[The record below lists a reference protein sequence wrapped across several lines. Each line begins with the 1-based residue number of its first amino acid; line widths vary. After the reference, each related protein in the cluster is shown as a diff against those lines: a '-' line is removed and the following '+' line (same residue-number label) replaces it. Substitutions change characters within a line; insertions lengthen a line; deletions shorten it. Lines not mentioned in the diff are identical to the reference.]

1 MMFIDDN
8 GYIEY
13 NIKDHSIIDIWITE
27 RRNMEEIKLIK
38 DIVASPNA
46 DTLSNRLMNAKV
58 ELNATRNFLN
68 DAGNFRT
75 DDYDMGLSCEVIL
88 SKYIEYLQYKVEML
102 EKMHTKLQNNK
113 YIKRDELL
121 ELTTVPKKKKPNTK
135 KEVSCSIP
143 YTSSDNADMLLL

>member
-1 MMFIDDN
+1 MD
-8 GYIEY
+8 
-13 NIKDHSIIDIWITE
+13 
-27 RRNMEEIKLIK
+27 EIKLIK

-58 ELNATRNFLN
+58 ELNVTRNFLN

-88 SKYIEYLQYKVEML
+88 SKYIEYLQYKVKML
-102 EKMHTKLQNNK
+102 EKMNTKLQNNK
-113 YIKRDELL
+113 YIKRDELIE
-121 ELTTVPKKKKPNTK
+121 ELTTIPKKKKPDAK

-143 YTSSDNADMLLL
+143 YTSSDNVDMLLL

>member
-1 MMFIDDN
+1 
-8 GYIEY
+8 
-13 NIKDHSIIDIWITE
+13 
-27 RRNMEEIKLIK
+27 MEEIKLIK

-75 DDYDMGLSCEVIL
+75 DDYDMGFSCEVIL
-88 SKYIEYLQYKVEML
+88 SKYIEYLQYKVKML

-121 ELTTVPKKKKPNTK
+121 EELTNVPKKPNAK

-143 YTSSDNADMLLL
+143 YTSSDNVDMLLL

>member
-1 MMFIDDN
+1 MD
-8 GYIEY
+8 
-13 NIKDHSIIDIWITE
+13 
-27 RRNMEEIKLIK
+27 EIKLIK

-88 SKYIEYLQYKVEML
+88 SKYIEYLQYKVKML
-102 EKMHTKLQNNK
+102 EKIHTKLQNNK
-113 YIKRDELL
+113 YIKKDEAS
-121 ELTTVPKKKKPNTK
+121 ELTTVHKKSDAKTIHKKSDAK
-135 KEVSCSIP
+135 KEVSYSIL
-143 YTSSDNADMLLL
+143 YTSSDNSDMLLL

>member
-1 MMFIDDN
+1 MD
-8 GYIEY
+8 
-13 NIKDHSIIDIWITE
+13 
-27 RRNMEEIKLIK
+27 EIKLIK

-75 DDYDMGLSCEVIL
+75 DDYDMGFSCEVIL
-88 SKYIEYLQYKVEML
+88 SKYIEYLQYKVKML

-121 ELTTVPKKKKPNTK
+121 EELTTIPKKKKPNTK
-135 KEVSCSIP
+135 KEVSFSIP

>member
-1 MMFIDDN
+1 MD
-8 GYIEY
+8 
-13 NIKDHSIIDIWITE
+13 
-27 RRNMEEIKLIK
+27 EIKLIK

-58 ELNATRNFLN
+58 ELNVTRNFLN

-88 SKYIEYLQYKVEML
+88 SKYIEYLQYKVKML
-102 EKMHTKLQNNK
+102 EKMNIKLQNNK
-113 YIKRDELL
+113 YIKRDELIE
-121 ELTTVPKKKKPNTK
+121 ELTTIPKKKKPDAK

-143 YTSSDNADMLLL
+143 YTSSDNVDMLLL